1 MTEVDDPIIAE
12 FQADNGIVEGQ
23 LSDRFN
29 STNSGSG
36 YYWLHSDRVIPIV
49 PLSRV
54 LQSFRTRGRES
65 TSRASDAPQGAKFT
79 LGDVGGRQ
87 RSALQAPGPALD
99 QHVTAHRSETGPGS
113 GFIDAYGFSAAEESQ
128 G

>member
-1 MTEVDDPIIAE
+1 MTEIDDPIIAE

-23 LSDRFN
+23 LSERFN
-29 STNSGSG
+29 PTNSGSG
-36 YYWLHSDRVIPIV
+36 YYWLHSDRVIPIA

-54 LQSFRTRGRES
+54 VQSVRTRSRVS
-65 TSRASDAPQGAKFT
+65 TSQVSDALQGAKFT
-79 LGDVGGRQ
+79 LGDVGGWQ

-99 QHVTAHRSETGPGS
+99 QHVTAHRSKTGPGS